1 MKNQKQESNSSNIPK
16 YQSPKGVCVEQHLSE
31 NISILHTL
39 LPLGRSFDLM
49 TRDLL
54 LGQTKAY
61 WIGLNGFCVSE
72 LLEKMFGA
80 LQGTEGDQNNLP
92 QLTSP
97 NSQCTEGS
105 SSNHKATSS
114 HALSPN
120 TCTSILHDTNPD
132 NCASPLHA
140 YVESRVGIAQI
151 SYATEFPS
159 ILDKLTS
166 GNSVLF
172 VDGFSEAV
180 ILDTRAYHSR
190 SVEEPELEKM
200 TRGARDGFIEILLTN
215 ANLIRR
221 RIRSPHLVFEMHTVG
236 QAGKT
241 DVCVAYL
248 EDRCDPELVQKIS
261 KKIDS
266 LKVTAL
272 TMGAKSLEELLVKRR
287 FFNPLPSLQMTERP
301 DVAASYLAEGYVL
314 VLVDN
319 TPMVLVLPCTIFH
332 FTQTAEDYYK
342 NPLVGTYLRFIRFLC
357 IPVALLFLPLFLL
370 ITAYFPQLAQ
380 RLQLVATEIPTR
392 GHLFFYVLVVEFFLA
407 MFQYSASLSSDRF
420 SGALSIVGGLLIGDM
435 AVSLHWSTSEVL
447 FYGGIT
453 LLATISVSCVELSDA
468 LRLYRMFLILCI
480 FFGGVPG
487 FWVGLGLVFL
497 SIVTTPTFGGYSY
510 FWPLIPWNGK
520 ALINLLLRT
529 PTAKAQP
536 SKIWKR

>member
-1 MKNQKQESNSSNIPK
+1 MENQKQTKSPSPAKELT
-16 YQSPKGVCVEQHLSE
+16 SPKGICVSLKLSE

-80 LQGTEGDQNNLP
+80 LQGTEGAQDNLP

-97 NSQCTEGS
+97 SSQCAEASPST
-105 SSNHKATSS
+105 HKAASPHVS
-114 HALSPN
+114 NPN
-120 TCTSILHDTNPD
+120 TC
-132 NCASPLHA
+132 ASSLHA
-140 YVESRVGIAQI
+140 YVEARVGIAQI

-190 SVEEPELEKM
+190 SVEEPALEKM

-221 RIRSPHLVFEMHTVG
+221 RIRSPHLIFEMHTVG
-236 QAGKT
+236 QAGKS

-248 EDRCDPELVQKIS
+248 EDRCDPKLVQKIS

-314 VLVDN
+314 ILVDN

-370 ITAYFPQLAQ
+370 ITAYYPQLAQ
-380 RLQLVATEIPTR
+380 RLQLIATEIPTR

-510 FWPLIPWNGK
+510 FWPLVPWNGK

-536 SKIWKR
+536 SKVWNR

>member
-1 MKNQKQESNSSNIPK
+1 MTENKNDACSYSQNDNPEDNAPINASLQENVAK
-16 YQSPKGVCVEQHLSE
+16 
-31 NISILHTL
+31 LHKL
-39 LPLGRSFDLM
+39 LPLGKSFDLM

-54 LGQTKAY
+54 LGETKAF

-80 LQGTEGDQNNLP
+80 LQGTEGEQANLP
-92 QLTSP
+92 QLSASGQGSNAP
-97 NSQCTEGS
+97 ADNDNS
-105 SSNHKATSS
+105 
-114 HALSPN
+114 
-120 TCTSILHDTNPD
+120 
-132 NCASPLHA
+132 LHA
-140 YVESRVGIAQI
+140 FIEARVGIAQI
-151 SYATEFPS
+151 SYAFDFTVV
-159 ILDKLTS
+159 LDKLTS

-172 VDGFSEAV
+172 VDGFAQAV

-190 SVEEPELEKM
+190 SVDEPELEKM

-221 RIRSPHLVFEMHTVG
+221 RIRSPHLVFEMHEVG
-236 QAGKT
+236 EIGKT

-248 EDRCDPELVQKIS
+248 EDRCDPELVRKISQKIDEL
-261 KKIDS
+261 KI
-266 LKVTAL
+266 TAL

-319 TPMVLVLPCTIFH
+319 TPMALVLPCTIFH

-357 IPVALLFLPLFLL
+357 MPVALLFLPLFLL
-370 ITAYFPQLAQ
+370 ITAYYPQLAEK
-380 RLQLVATEIPTR
+380 LQLISTEIPSKGR
-392 GHLFFYVLVVEFFLA
+392 LFFYVLVVEFFLA

-420 SGALSIVGGLLIGDM
+420 SGALSIVGGLLIGDI

-468 LRLYRMFLILCI
+468 LRLYRMFLLLCT
-480 FFGGVPG
+480 FFAGVPG
-487 FWVGLGLVFL
+487 FWIGLGLVLL
-497 SIVTTPTFGGYSY
+497 SILTTPTFGGYSY

-520 ALINLLLRT
+520 ALVNLILRT

-536 SKIWKR
+536 SKVWKR

>member
-1 MKNQKQESNSSNIPK
+1 MNHPKSAQVQISLQDNI
-16 YQSPKGVCVEQHLSE
+16 
-31 NISILHTL
+31 TL
-39 LPLGRSFDLM
+39 LRSFLPIGRSFDLM

-54 LGQTKAY
+54 LGKTKAY

-80 LQGTEGDQNNLP
+80 LQGTEGDQTRLP
-92 QLTSP
+92 QLSGGRK
-97 NSQCTEGS
+97 N
-105 SSNHKATSS
+105 A
-114 HALSPN
+114 
-120 TCTSILHDTNPD
+120 D
-132 NCASPLHA
+132 NARDISALHA
-140 YVESRVGIAQI
+140 YVEARVGIAQI
-151 SYATEFPS
+151 SYCTDFAS
-159 ILDKLTS
+159 VLDKLTS

-172 VDGFSEAV
+172 VDGCEEAV

-190 SVEEPELEKM
+190 SVEEPQLEKM

-221 RIRSPHLVFEMHTVG
+221 RIRSPHLIFEMHSVG
-236 QAGKT
+236 EVGKT
-241 DVCVAYL
+241 DVAIAYL
-248 EDRCDPELVQKIS
+248 EDRADPKLVQKIA

-266 LKVTAL
+266 LRVTAL

-357 IPVALLFLPLFLL
+357 IPVALLFLPLFFL
-370 ITAYFPQLAQ
+370 ITAYAPALASS
-380 RLQLVATEIPTR
+380 LKLVATELPSKGR
-392 GHLFFYVLVVEFFLA
+392 LFLYVLIVEFFLA
-407 MFQYSASLSSDRF
+407 LFQYSASLSSDRF

-447 FYGGIT
+447 FYGGVT
-453 LLATISVSCVELSDA
+453 LLATISVSCVELSDMA
-468 LRLYRMFLILCI
+468 
-480 FFGGVPG
+480 
-487 FWVGLGLVFL
+487 
-497 SIVTTPTFGGYSY
+497 
-510 FWPLIPWNGK
+510 
-520 ALINLLLRT
+520 
-529 PTAKAQP
+529 
-536 SKIWKR
+536 

>member
-1 MKNQKQESNSSNIPK
+1 MTENKNDSRNLSPNGNRESTAPIQAS
-16 YQSPKGVCVEQHLSE
+16 LSE
-31 NISILHTL
+31 NVAKLHSL
-39 LPLGRSFDLM
+39 LPLGKSFDLM

-54 LGQTKAY
+54 LGETKAF

-80 LQGTEGDQNNLP
+80 LQGTEGEQSNLP
-92 QLTSP
+92 QLSA
-97 NSQCTEGS
+97 SGQA
-105 SSNHKATSS
+105 SNA
-114 HALSPN
+114 PGDN
-120 TCTSILHDTNPD
+120 TPS
-132 NCASPLHA
+132 LHA
-140 YVESRVGIAQI
+140 FIEARVGIAQI
-151 SYATEFPS
+151 SYASDFAVV
-159 ILDKLTS
+159 LDKLTS

-172 VDGFSEAV
+172 VDGFAQAV

-190 SVEEPELEKM
+190 SVDEPELEKM

-221 RIRSPHLVFEMHTVG
+221 RIRSPHLVFEMHEVG
-236 QAGKT
+236 QIGKT

-248 EDRCDPELVQKIS
+248 EDRCDPELVRKISQKIDEL
-261 KKIDS
+261 KI
-266 LKVTAL
+266 TAL

-319 TPMVLVLPCTIFH
+319 TPMALVLPCTIFH

-357 IPVALLFLPLFLL
+357 MPVALLFLPLFLL
-370 ITAYFPQLAQ
+370 ITAYYPQLAEK
-380 RLQLVATEIPTR
+380 LQLISTEIPSKGR
-392 GHLFFYVLVVEFFLA
+392 LFFYVLVVEFFLA

-420 SGALSIVGGLLIGDM
+420 SGALSIVGGLLIGDI

-468 LRLYRMFLILCI
+468 LRLYRMFLLLCT
-480 FFGGVPG
+480 FFAGIPG
-487 FWVGLGLVFL
+487 FWIGLGLVLL
-497 SIVTTPTFGGYSY
+497 SILTTPTFGGYSY

-520 ALINLLLRT
+520 ALVNLILRT

>member
-1 MKNQKQESNSSNIPK
+1 MTENKNDTYDSDQNNWESNDKALIRAEL
-16 YQSPKGVCVEQHLSE
+16 GE
-31 NISILHTL
+31 NVAKLHSL
-39 LPLGRSFDLM
+39 LPLGKSFDLM

-54 LGQTKAY
+54 LGETKAF

-80 LQGTEGDQNNLP
+80 LQGTEGEQANLP
-92 QLTSP
+92 QLTASGQDSNTP
-97 NSQCTEGS
+97 GDNNNS
-105 SSNHKATSS
+105 
-114 HALSPN
+114 
-120 TCTSILHDTNPD
+120 
-132 NCASPLHA
+132 LHA
-140 YVESRVGIAQI
+140 FIEARVGIAQI
-151 SYATEFPS
+151 SYASDFNVV
-159 ILDKLTS
+159 LDKLTS

-172 VDGFSEAV
+172 VDGFAQAV

-190 SVEEPELEKM
+190 SVDEPELEKM

-221 RIRSPHLVFEMHTVG
+221 RIRSPHLVFEMHEVG
-236 QAGKT
+236 QIGKT

-248 EDRCDPELVQKIS
+248 EDRCDPELVRKIS
-261 KKIDS
+261 KKIDE
-266 LKVTAL
+266 LKITAL
-272 TMGAKSLEELLVKRR
+272 TMGTKSLEELLVKRR

-314 VLVDN
+314 ILVDN
-319 TPMVLVLPCTIFH
+319 TPMALVLPCTIFH

-357 IPVALLFLPLFLL
+357 MPVALLFLPLFLL
-370 ITAYFPQLAQ
+370 ITAYYPQLAE
-380 RLQLVATEIPTR
+380 RLQLISTEIPSKGR
-392 GHLFFYVLVVEFFLA
+392 LFFYVLVVEFFLA

-420 SGALSIVGGLLIGDM
+420 SGALSIVGGLLIGDI

-468 LRLYRMFLILCI
+468 LRLYRMFLLLCT
-480 FFGGVPG
+480 FFAGIHG
-487 FWVGLGLVFL
+487 FWIGLGLVLL
-497 SIVTTPTFGGYSY
+497 SILTTPTFGGYSY
-510 FWPLIPWNGK
+510 FWPLFPWNGK
-520 ALINLLLRT
+520 ALVNLILRT

-536 SKIWKR
+536 SKVWRR

>member
-1 MKNQKQESNSSNIPK
+1 MTENKNDVRGCSQNDKQEGNAPIQASL
-16 YQSPKGVCVEQHLSE
+16 QE
-31 NISILHTL
+31 NVAKLHEL
-39 LPLGRSFDLM
+39 LPLGKSFDLM

-54 LGQTKAY
+54 LGDTKAF

-80 LQGTEGDQNNLP
+80 LQGTEGEQANLP
-92 QLTSP
+92 QLSA
-97 NSQCTEGS
+97 SGQGS
-105 SSNHKATSS
+105 NAP
-114 HALSPN
+114 A
-120 TCTSILHDTNPD
+120 D
-132 NCASPLHA
+132 NDHSLHA
-140 YVESRVGIAQI
+140 FIEARVGIAQI
-151 SYATEFPS
+151 SYASYFTVV
-159 ILDKLTS
+159 LDKLTS

-172 VDGFSEAV
+172 VDGFAQAV

-190 SVEEPELEKM
+190 SVDEPELEKM

-221 RIRSPHLVFEMHTVG
+221 RIRSPHLVFEMHEVG
-236 QAGKT
+236 EIGKT

-248 EDRCDPELVQKIS
+248 EDRCDPELVRKISQKIDEL
-261 KKIDS
+261 KI
-266 LKVTAL
+266 TAL

-319 TPMVLVLPCTIFH
+319 TPMALVLPCTIFH

-357 IPVALLFLPLFLL
+357 MPVALLFLPLFLL
-370 ITAYFPQLAQ
+370 ITAYYPQLAEK
-380 RLQLVATEIPTR
+380 LQLISTEIPSK
-392 GHLFFYVLVVEFFLA
+392 GSLFFYVLVVEFFLA

-420 SGALSIVGGLLIGDM
+420 SGALSIVGGLLIGDI

-468 LRLYRMFLILCI
+468 LRLYRMFLLLCT
-480 FFGGVPG
+480 FFAGIPG
-487 FWVGLGLVFL
+487 FWIGLGLVLL
-497 SIVTTPTFGGYSY
+497 SILTTPTFGGYSY
-510 FWPLIPWNGK
+510 FWPLFPWNGK
-520 ALINLLLRT
+520 ALINLILRT

-536 SKIWKR
+536 SKVWRR

>member
-1 MKNQKQESNSSNIPK
+1 MDVNANATLKTK
-16 YQSPKGVCVEQHLSE
+16 LSE
-31 NISILHTL
+31 NITLLKGL

-54 LGQTKAY
+54 FGDVKAF

-72 LLEKMFGA
+72 ILEKMFSS
-80 LQGTEGDQNNLP
+80 LQEPRGDSL
-92 QLTSP
+92 SA
-97 NSQCTEGS
+97 
-105 SSNHKATSS
+105 AT
-114 HALSPN
+114 
-120 TCTSILHDTNPD
+120 
-132 NCASPLHA
+132 LHA
-140 YVESRVGIAQI
+140 YVEARVGIAQI
-151 SYATEFPS
+151 SYASDLTS
-159 ILDKLTS
+159 ICDKLTS
-166 GNSVLF
+166 GNSILL
-172 VDGFSEAV
+172 VDGYDEAV

-221 RIRSPHLVFEMHTVG
+221 RIRSPRLVFEMHSVG
-236 QAGKT
+236 QVGKT
-241 DVCVAYL
+241 DVCIAYL
-248 EDRCDPELVQKIS
+248 EDRADRTLVNKLSQKIDALQ
-261 KKIDS
+261 I
-266 LKVTAL
+266 TAL

-319 TPMVLVLPCTIFH
+319 TPMALVLPCTIFH

-370 ITAYFPQLAQ
+370 LTSYYPQLAESWHLISTQ
-380 RLQLVATEIPTR
+380 IPSK
-392 GHLFFYVLVVEFFLA
+392 GHLFFYVLVAEFFLA

-480 FFGGVPG
+480 YFGGVPG
-487 FWVGLGLVFL
+487 FWIGLGLVLF
-497 SIVTTPTFGGYSY
+497 SIFTTPTFEGYSY
-510 FWPLIPWNGK
+510 FWPLVPWNGK
-520 ALINLLLRT
+520 ALRNLLLRT

-536 SKIWKR
+536 TKVWNR

>member
-1 MKNQKQESNSSNIPK
+1 MNQPKSVSIQTSLQDNI
-16 YQSPKGVCVEQHLSE
+16 
-31 NISILHTL
+31 TL
-39 LPLGRSFDLM
+39 LRSFLPIGRSFDLM

-54 LGQTKAY
+54 LGKTKAY

-80 LQGTEGDQNNLP
+80 LQGTEGDQTRLP
-92 QLTSP
+92 QLSGGRK
-97 NSQCTEGS
+97 N
-105 SSNHKATSS
+105 A
-114 HALSPN
+114 
-120 TCTSILHDTNPD
+120 D
-132 NCASPLHA
+132 NARDISALHA
-140 YVESRVGIAQI
+140 FVEARVGIAQI
-151 SYATEFPS
+151 SYCTDFAS
-159 ILDKLTS
+159 VLDKLTS

-172 VDGFSEAV
+172 VDGCEEAV

-190 SVEEPELEKM
+190 SVEEPQLEKM

-221 RIRSPHLVFEMHTVG
+221 RIRSPHLIFEMHSVG
-236 QAGKT
+236 EVGKT
-241 DVCVAYL
+241 DVAIAYL
-248 EDRCDPELVQKIS
+248 EDRADPKLVKKIAE
-261 KKIDS
+261 KIDS
-266 LKVTAL
+266 LRVTAL

-319 TPMVLVLPCTIFH
+319 TPMVLVLPCTLFH

-357 IPVALLFLPLFLL
+357 IPVALLFLPLFFL
-370 ITAYFPQLAQ
+370 ITAYTPALASS
-380 RLQLVATEIPTR
+380 LKLVATELPSKGR
-392 GHLFFYVLVVEFFLA
+392 LFLYVLIVEFFLA
-407 MFQYSASLSSDRF
+407 LFQYSASLSSDRF

-447 FYGGIT
+447 FYGGVT

-487 FWVGLGLVFL
+487 FWIGLGLVFL
-497 SIVTTPTFGGYSY
+497 SILTTPTFGGYSY
-510 FWPLIPWNGK
+510 FWPLLPWNGK
-520 ALINLLLRT
+520 ALVNLLLRT

-536 SKIWKR
+536 SKVWNR

>member
-1 MKNQKQESNSSNIPK
+1 MNYAQNNPEAQIQKD
-16 YQSPKGVCVEQHLSE
+16 LSE
-31 NISILHTL
+31 NMATL
-39 LPLGRSFDLM
+39 RKTLPLGRSFDLI

-54 LGQTKAY
+54 LGNLGNVQAL

-72 LLEKMFGA
+72 MLEKLFSA
-80 LQGTEGDQNNLP
+80 LQGTDAENTLP
-92 QLTSP
+92 
-97 NSQCTEGS
+97 
-105 SSNHKATSS
+105 TSS
-114 HALSPN
+114 KALNSPTQQTFGEALN
-120 TCTSILHDTNPD
+120 TPTQQPSNKSSE
-132 NCASPLHA
+132 NVSPLHA
-140 YVESRVGIAQI
+140 YVEERACIAQI
-151 SYATEFPS
+151 SYATTFDDA
-159 ILDKLTS
+159 LDKLTA
-166 GNSVLF
+166 GNSLLF
-172 VDGFSEAV
+172 VDGYAEAV
-180 ILDTRAYHSR
+180 VLDTRAYHSR
-190 SVEEPELEKM
+190 SVEEPDLEKM

-221 RIRSPHLVFEMHTVG
+221 RIRSPKLIFEMHSVG
-236 QAGKT
+236 KTGKT
-241 DVCVAYL
+241 DVAIAYL
-248 EDRCDPELVQKIS
+248 EDRADPELVQKIS
-261 KKIDS
+261 QKIDS
-266 LKVTAL
+266 LKITAL
-272 TMGAKSLEELLVKRR
+272 TMGTKSLEELLVKRR

-314 VLVDN
+314 ILVDN

-357 IPVALLFLPLFLL
+357 MPVALLFLPLFLL
-370 ITAYFPQLAQ
+370 ITAYYPQLAEK
-380 RLQLVATEIPTR
+380 LQLISTEVPTR

-453 LLATISVSCVELSDA
+453 LLATISVSCVELSDS

-487 FWVGLGLVFL
+487 FWIGLGLVLL
-497 SIVTTPTFGGYSY
+497 SILTTPTFGGYSY

-520 ALINLLLRT
+520 ALVNLLLRT

-536 SKIWKR
+536 SKVWRRPR

>member
-1 MKNQKQESNSSNIPK
+1 MLNDNAVSYSKTPLQKK
-16 YQSPKGVCVEQHLSE
+16 LSD
-31 NISILHTL
+31 NVSQLKKL

-49 TRDLL
+49 SRDLL
-54 LGQTKAY
+54 LGSTKAF
-61 WIGLNGFCVSE
+61 WVGLNGFCVSE
-72 LLEKMFGA
+72 ILEKLFGA
-80 LQGTEGDQNNLP
+80 LQGTEGDQSRLP
-92 QLTSP
+92 RLDAFMGTPCPADENRPHKREKKPLENVSRK
-97 NSQCTEGS
+97 SQGV
-105 SSNHKATSS
+105 
-114 HALSPN
+114 
-120 TCTSILHDTNPD
+120 
-132 NCASPLHA
+132 SPLHA
-140 YVESRVGIAQI
+140 YVEARVGIAQI
-151 SYATEFPS
+151 SYASDFET

-166 GNSVLF
+166 GNSILF
-172 VDGFSEAV
+172 TDGYAEAV

-190 SVEEPELEKM
+190 SVQEPELEKM

-236 QAGKT
+236 MAGKT

-248 EDRCDPELVQKIS
+248 EDRCDPDLVQKIS
-261 KKIDS
+261 QKIDS

-342 NPLVGTYLRFIRFLC
+342 NPLVGTYLRMVRFLC
-357 IPVALLFLPLFLL
+357 IPVALLFLPLFLFL
-370 ITAYFPQLAQ
+370 TSYYPELAQ
-380 RLQLVATEIPTR
+380 SLRLISAEVPSR
-392 GHLFFYVLVVEFFLA
+392 GMLFFYVLVVEFFLA

-468 LRLYRMFLILCI
+468 LRLYRMFLLLCT
-480 FFGGVPG
+480 FLGGPLG
-487 FWVGLGLVFL
+487 FWIGLGLILL
-497 SIVTTPTFGGYSY
+497 SILTTPTFGGYSY
-510 FWPLIPWNGK
+510 FWPLFPWNGK
-520 ALINLLLRT
+520 ALVNLLLRT

-536 SKIWKR
+536 SKVWRR